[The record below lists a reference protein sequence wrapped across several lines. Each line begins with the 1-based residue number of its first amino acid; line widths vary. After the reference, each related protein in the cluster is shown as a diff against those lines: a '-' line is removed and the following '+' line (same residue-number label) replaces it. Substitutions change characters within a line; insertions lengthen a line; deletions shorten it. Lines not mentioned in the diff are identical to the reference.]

1 MSAPTLDRHP
11 GSSQAGS
18 SNGRRRNRRQLVLVA
33 SALIVLALA
42 VGTSLA
48 IATRPVARQ
57 DPAATTPVAVSEDQ
71 RANADQTQTQA
82 PEQGASGSNG
92 DAGTSGETGS
102 PTKDPGSG
110 AAAQVLPEGR
120 TPAYITAVDAAR
132 NRIVVDVVQVFH
144 DDEAVKAAIADGK
157 PASQAKYYTGWIRNE
172 NSRLRALPLA
182 GNPDVE
188 LMGSC
193 EDSDDRAA
201 VLARLADHAK
211 RKGSYYF
218 VLTVADG
225 QVTRIQERMVVNA
238 C

>member
-18 SNGRRRNRRQLVLVA
+18 SNGRRRNRKQLVLIA

-57 DPAATTPVAVSEDQ
+57 DPAATPPVVAAEDQ
-71 RANADQTQTQA
+71 NTDTNANQTQTEE
-82 PEQGASGSNG
+82 PEQGTTGNADNSGDTGSGSR
-92 DAGTSGETGS
+92 
-102 PTKDPGSG
+102 DPGTG
-110 AAAQVLPEGR
+110 AVAQVLPEGT
-120 TPAYITAVDAAR
+120 TPAYITRVDAANDR
-132 NRIVVDVVQVFH
+132 VVVDVVQVFH

-157 PASQAKYYTGWIRNE
+157 PAAQAKYLTGWIRNE
-172 NSRLRALPLA
+172 NQRLRTVPLA
-182 GNPDVE
+182 GNLDVK

-193 EDSDDRAA
+193 EDTDSRAA
-201 VLARLADHAK
+201 VLKRLADHAK

-218 VLTVADG
+218 DLTVAG
-225 QVTRIQERMVVNA
+225 GKVTGIQERMVINA